1 MDCGRDIKDMLEDNE
16 LKAQIKIKKE
26 RIYQLNNYAIQKY
39 LILCQRLYDKGI
51 ISNPSVFN
59 YMDFFEYLYD
69 NYNKDCK
76 QLLGNS
82 SKMQRNTLYLEYLL
96 SKMPNTYFK
105 RLIHIYHDI
114 VECEEMLDL
123 CNEFTSKPNKV
134 EIEIRVR
141 YCFTK
146 GFSCKSTIDLDNHGM
161 RYLVQTREK
170 SLNKY
175 YLRAL
180 EKRVQSEGVI
190 LDSKEEDE
198 KYFDLILS
206 GDIKGNTL
214 YAQKVTEYLT
224 SLNYDLTKEELFF
237 DIKEEVLKEIKR
249 LKPVYM
255 NKSGIYTVVKEKPL
269 YFPSYVG
276 TFIKDYTNEPLSVIN
291 CLNGYNGEF
300 LSEEE
305 VNKRGY
311 FAKGFPVVLYKDKKK
326 KAKYYPMFTI
336 YTKYNLEYPLNPR
349 STFTHKKINPRVVK
363 FEDKKEQEYCDELRA
378 LYRCN
383 VANKVSKENY
393 LREVKKEL
401 VRELTEEQKLEVK
414 QKLATVLEYKDEL

>member
-26 RIYQLNNYAIQKY
+26 RIYQLNNYAIQRY

-146 GFSCKSTIDLDNHGM
+146 GFSCKSTIDLDNHSM

-180 EKRVQSEGVI
+180 ENRVQSEGVI

-311 FAKGFPVVLYKDKKK
+311 FAKGFPVVLYKDQKK

-336 YTKYNLEYPLNPR
+336 YTKYNLEYPLNQR
-349 STFTHKKINPRVVK
+349 STFTHEKINPRVVK

>member
-26 RIYQLNNYAIQKY
+26 RIYQLNNYAIQRY

-146 GFSCKSTIDLDNHGM
+146 GFSCKSTIDLDNHSM

-180 EKRVQSEGVI
+180 ENRVQSEGVI

-269 YFPSYVG
+269 SFPSYVG

-300 LSEEE
+300 MSEEE

-311 FAKGFPVVLYKDKKK
+311 FAKGFPVVLYKDQKK

-414 QKLATVLEYKDEL
+414 QKLAAVLEYKYEL

>member
-1 MDCGRDIKDMLEDNE
+1 MLEDNE

-26 RIYQLNNYAIQKY
+26 RIYQLNNYAIQRY

-180 EKRVQSEGVI
+180 ENRVQSEGVI

-214 YAQKVTEYLT
+214 YAKKVTEYLT

-300 LSEEE
+300 MSEEE

-311 FAKGFPVVLYKDKKK
+311 FAKGFPVVLYKDQKK

-363 FEDKKEQEYCDELRA
+363 FEDKKE
-378 LYRCN
+378 
-383 VANKVSKENY
+383 
-393 LREVKKEL
+393 
-401 VRELTEEQKLEVK
+401 
-414 QKLATVLEYKDEL
+414 

>member
-26 RIYQLNNYAIQKY
+26 RIYQLNNYAIQRY

-146 GFSCKSTIDLDNHGM
+146 GFSCKSTIDLDNHSM

-180 EKRVQSEGVI
+180 ANRVQSEGVI

-276 TFIKDYTNEPLSVIN
+276 TYIKDYTNEPLSVIN

-311 FAKGFPVVLYKDKKK
+311 FAKGFPVVLYKDQKK

>member
-26 RIYQLNNYAIQKY
+26 RIYQLNNYAIQRY

-180 EKRVQSEGVI
+180 ENRVQSEGVI

-276 TFIKDYTNEPLSVIN
+276 TYIKDYTNEPLSVIN

-300 LSEEE
+300 MSEEE

-311 FAKGFPVVLYKDKKK
+311 FAKGFPVVLYKDQKK

-383 VANKVSKENY
+383 VAIKVSKDNY